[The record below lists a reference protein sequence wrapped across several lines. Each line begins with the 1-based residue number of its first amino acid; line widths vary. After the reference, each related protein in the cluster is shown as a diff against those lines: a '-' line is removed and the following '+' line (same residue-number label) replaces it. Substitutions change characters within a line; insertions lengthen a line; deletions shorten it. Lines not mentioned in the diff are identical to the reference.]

1 MSPDFSVAAGHWEA
15 IAIYGSSQAQ
25 CHSTSVDSQ
34 PQKNWSKEKLP
45 AFIQRKCFLFIKV
58 NIFLHLIWN
67 KASSFNQRK
76 FPSPNILISD
86 QVFNQRKSV
95 LSFFVQNLHIKHFKE
110 KWSIVKGMELERW
123 CNPFFKN
130 GFTMVKIKIVI
141 DQDDHDVLISSR
153 CLCFFSDK

>member
-45 AFIQRKCFLFIKV
+45 AFIQRKCFLLIKV

-110 KWSIVKGMELERW
+110 KWSID
-123 CNPFFKN
+123 FA
-130 GFTMVKIKIVI
+130 MVKIKIVI
-141 DQDDHDVLISSR
+141 DQDDHDVLISPR

>member
-34 PQKNWSKEKLP
+34 PQKNWSKEKMP
-45 AFIQRKCFLFIKV
+45 AFIQRKCFLLIRV
-58 NIFLHLIWN
+58 NIWFE
-67 KASSFNQRK
+67 SNQRK

-123 CNPFFKN
+123 CDPFFKN

>member
-34 PQKNWSKEKLP
+34 PQKNWSKEKMP
-45 AFIQRKCFLFIKV
+45 AFIQSKCFLLIRV
-58 NIFLHLIWN
+58 NIWFE
-67 KASSFNQRK
+67 SNQRK

-110 KWSIVKGMELERW
+110 KWSIAEGVELERW
-123 CNPFFKN
+123 CNSSFKN